1 MRIGIAGVG
10 RIGALHA
17 ATLAGAGHELL
28 LADLDA
34 ARAAQVA
41 AGLTGPGGAPA
52 TARVVAG
59 AAELFVAGVDAL
71 VVASATDTH
80 AGLLRRALV
89 EGVPVFCEKPVSPA
103 LGETIEL
110 AELER
115 ATGTFAQIGFQRR
128 FDAGYRRARAAVES
142 GELGAVHSVRAA
154 TLDNAPPPASYIAAS
169 GGIFA
174 DCCIHDFDVIRYLT
188 GREVVA
194 AYAAGGTVGPAYI
207 TELGDAPTVAGVLTL
222 DDGSLASFAG
232 TRCNVSG
239 TTYAP
244 RSTAPAATSRWGC
257 SMRRRC
263 GRRRR
268 GSTTPAGRPC
278 RASSTGSARRTAP
291 SSWPSPPRRSPPHR
305 RPPPHRHPPSRRRAA
320 SPTGSPPCGSPWRA
334 KRLASRGASS
344 RWPRFPT

>member
-1 MRIGIAGVG
+1 VRIGIAGVG

-174 DCCIHDFDVIRYLT
+174 DCCIHDFDVTATQKLLVQQRLARFPGDIRDRAALSIPIGENVPPSAWT
-188 GREVVA
+188 G
-194 AYAAGGTVGPAYI
+194 
-207 TELGDAPTVAGVLTL
+207 L
-222 DDGSLASFAG
+222 LASLLQLIDQPHLVVQALS
-232 TRCNVSG
+232 VKVQWD
-239 TTYAP
+239 
-244 RSTAPAATSRWGC
+244 SRWV
-257 SMRRRC
+257 RLC
-263 GRRRR
+263 G
-268 GSTTPAGRPC
+268 G
-278 RASSTGSARRTAP
+278 
-291 SSWPSPPRRSPPHR
+291 
-305 RPPPHRHPPSRRRAA
+305 
-320 SPTGSPPCGSPWRA
+320 
-334 KRLASRGASS
+334 
-344 RWPRFPT
+344 

>member
-1 MRIGIAGVG
+1 VRIGIAGVG

-128 FDAGYRRARAAVES
+128 FDAGYRRARAGGGVGRA
-142 GELGAVHSVRAA
+142 GRGALGAGRDAGQRPAPGQLYRGVRRDLRRLLHPRLRRHRHAETARA
-154 TLDNAPPPASYIAAS
+154 TA
-169 GGIFA
+169 
-174 DCCIHDFDVIRYLT
+174 T
-188 GREVVA
+188 
-194 AYAAGGTVGPAYI
+194 
-207 TELGDAPTVAGVLTL
+207 
-222 DDGSLASFAG
+222 GSL
-232 TRCNVSG
+232 
-239 TTYAP
+239 P
-244 RSTAPAATSRWGC
+244 R
-257 SMRRRC
+257 
-263 GRRRR
+263 
-268 GSTTPAGRPC
+268 
-278 RASSTGSARRTAP
+278 
-291 SSWPSPPRRSPPHR
+291 
-305 RPPPHRHPPSRRRAA
+305 
-320 SPTGSPPCGSPWRA
+320 
-334 KRLASRGASS
+334 
-344 RWPRFPT
+344 